1 MEFRLT
7 EEQRMIK
14 DTARDLVAREIEPVL
29 AAHDRDRPLPQAAM
43 LKLYAALE
51 PLGLMAP
58 RLPEEVGG
66 SALPYLSYGLIMEQ
80 LPAALGISI
89 LSHESTTTRI
99 YLGADEEQ
107 KRRFLPALV
116 KGKTI
121 ACSGISEPNVGSDPR
136 AIETRARREGDQ
148 VVIDG
153 TKLWITNGTVADLMV
168 AVAAMAGAGLDR
180 AEAKKSTITRIVVE
194 RAHSPYQAHEVA
206 AIGMRQGHLSEIVFE
221 GCRVPARNVLGEPG
235 DAHQAL
241 TLTWLANRP
250 LVGLMAVGLAQRA
263 LDACLAYVGMRKQFG
278 RHIGS
283 FQLVQQM
290 LSEMLARIEASRLL
304 CLRALALMDEG
315 ARSNKEAATAKWF
328 ATENCLH
335 ALHLAMQVHGA
346 SGLTDEVGLERLFR
360 DARMLTIPDGTT
372 QIQHLIV
379 GQELTGFRSF
389 RS

>member
-1 MEFRLT
+1 
-7 EEQRMIK
+7 
-14 DTARDLVAREIEPVL
+14 
-29 AAHDRDRPLPQAAM
+29 M
-43 LKLYAALE
+43 LKLYAALA

-58 RLPEEVGG
+58 RLPEEAGG
-66 SALPYLSYGLIMEQ
+66 SAMPYLTYGMIMEE
-80 LPAALGISI
+80 LPPMLGISI
-89 LSHESTTTRI
+89 VSHESTATRI

-116 KGKTI
+116 KGTAI

-153 TKLWITNGTVADLMV
+153 NKLWITNGTVADLMV
-168 AVAAMAGAGLDR
+168 AVAAMAGT
-180 AEAKKSTITRIVVE
+180 EARKSTITRVVVE
-194 RAHSPYQAHEVA
+194 RAHSPYQAREVA
-206 AIGMRQGHLSEIVFE
+206 AIGMRQGHLSEIVFD

-250 LVGLMAVGLAQRA
+250 LMGLMAVGLAQRG
-263 LDACLAYVGMRKQFG
+263 LDACLAYVGVRKQFG

-290 LSEMLARIEASRLL
+290 LSEMLARIDASRLL

-315 ARSNKEAATAKWF
+315 ARSNKEASTAKWF
-328 ATENCLH
+328 ATENCLQ

-346 SGLTDEVGLERLFR
+346 SGLTAEVGLERLFR